1 MRLVITAGG
10 TGGHIL
16 PALAI
21 ARALKEKKPDTD
33 ILFIGTDR
41 GLEEK
46 LAAKYNIKFVPLKA
60 AGIKGKS
67 LRSMISAVSVN
78 IRAFAGALKIV
89 SSFKPDWVIGAGG
102 YVTGMVVLAGRLTG
116 ARCAIQEQNSIPGL
130 TNRILSRLSQQIF
143 LSFPDAARSF
153 PAGKS
158 IVAGNP
164 LRPEF
169 EPDDSINKRTLLI
182 MGGSLGA
189 TSINRAAVNALEIIK
204 KSLNGFDI
212 IHQTGG
218 TDADWV
224 KKAYEE
230 KGLKVKVEPFI
241 EDMASVFA
249 KTKLAVCRAGGIT
262 LSELSR
268 MGVPAIM
275 IPLPSAADN
284 HQYFN
289 ARYISD
295 AGGGWILDQAGLTP
309 ETLSAEIHNRLKD
322 EAALSMASSASR
334 RLGLG
339 DGTEY
344 ITREL
349 IKCSGE

>member
-10 TGGHIL
+10 TGGHII

-21 ARALKEKKPDTD
+21 AKAMLIKKPDAS

-46 LAAKYNIKFVPLKA
+46 LAAKYKIPFVPLKS
-60 AGIKGKS
+60 AGIKGKPIRNIPS
-67 LRSMISAVSVN
+67 TVIVN
-78 IRAFAGALKIV
+78 IGAFINAFKIV
-89 SSFKPDWVIGAGG
+89 LSFKPDWVIGTGG
-102 YVTGMVVLAGRLTG
+102 YVTGMVVLAGRLAG
-116 ARCAIQEQNSIPGL
+116 AQCAIQEQNSVPGL
-130 TNRILSRLSQQIF
+130 TNRILARFSHRIF
-143 LSFPDAARSF
+143 LSFPDAAGSF
-153 PAGKS
+153 PASKA
-158 IVAGNP
+158 VVTGNP

-169 EPDDSINKRTLLI
+169 QPDEAKERKTLMI

-189 TSINRAAVNALEIIK
+189 TSINKAAVKALEIIK
-204 KSLNGFDI
+204 NSLNGLEI

-218 TDADWV
+218 TDAGWV
-224 KKAYEE
+224 KKAYAE
-230 KGLKVKVEPFI
+230 KGIRVKVEPFI
-241 EDMASVFA
+241 EDMASVFL

-275 IPLPSAADN
+275 VPLPGSADN

-289 ARYISD
+289 ALYIAK
-295 AGGGWILDQAGLTP
+295 AGGGWLFDEKGLAP
-309 ETLSAEIHNRLKD
+309 ETLASEILKRLTNEQSLSA
-322 EAALSMASSASR
+322 ASSASR

-339 DGTEY
+339 DGTEQ
-344 ITREL
+344 ITKEL

>member
-1 MRLVITAGG
+1 MKLVITAGG

-16 PALAI
+16 PALAV
-21 ARALKEKKPDTD
+21 AKALREKKPDTE

-46 LAAKYNIKFVPLKA
+46 LAAKYNIRFVPLKS

-67 LRSMISAVSVN
+67 FASILSAVSVN
-78 IRAFAGALKIV
+78 IRAFAGALKIM
-89 SSFKPDWVIGAGG
+89 SSFRPDWVIGAGG

-130 TNRILSRLSQQIF
+130 TNRILSRLSQRIF

-158 IVAGNP
+158 IVTGNP

-189 TSINRAAVNALEIIK
+189 TSINRAAVSALGMLK
-204 KSLNGFDI
+204 KSLNGFEI

-218 TDADWV
+218 TDAQWV

-230 KGLKVKVEPFI
+230 KGIKVKVEPFI
-241 EDMASVFA
+241 EDMASVFSR
-249 KTKLAVCRAGGIT
+249 TKLAVCRAGGIT

-275 IPLPSAADN
+275 VPLPSAADN

-289 ARYISD
+289 ARHIAD
-295 AGGGWILDQAGLTP
+295 AGGGWILDQTGLTP
-309 ETLSAEIHNRLKD
+309 EILSEEINKRLKD
-322 EAALSMASSASR
+322 EEALSLASSASR

-339 DGTEY
+339 NGTEH

>member
-1 MRLVITAGG
+1 MKLVITAGG

-46 LAAKYNIKFVPLKA
+46 LAAEYNIKFVPLKA

-67 LRSMISAVSVN
+67 LRSILSAVSVN

-130 TNRILSRLSQQIF
+130 TNRMLSRFSQRIF

-158 IVAGNP
+158 IVTGNP

-169 EPDDSINKRTLLI
+169 QPDDGIHKKTLLI

-189 TSINRAAVNALEIIK
+189 TSINRAAVSALGLIK
-204 KSLNGFDI
+204 KSLNGFEI

-218 TDADWV
+218 ADAQWV

-230 KGLKVKVEPFI
+230 KGIKVKVEPFI

-249 KTKLAVCRAGGIT
+249 KTKLAICRAGGIT

-275 IPLPSAADN
+275 VPLPSAADN

-289 ARYISD
+289 ARYIAD
-295 AGGGWILDQAGLTP
+295 AGGGWILEQAGLTP
-309 ETLSAEIHNRLKD
+309 ETLSEEIHKRLKD
-322 EAALSMASSASR
+322 EEALSLASSASR

-339 DGTEY
+339 DGTEH

>member
-10 TGGHIL
+10 TGGHII

-21 ARALKEKKPDTD
+21 AQALREKKPDTD

-46 LAAKYNIKFVPLKA
+46 LAAKYNIKFVPLKS

-67 LRSMISAVSVN
+67 LKSILSAVFVN
-78 IRAFAGALKIV
+78 IRAFASALKIM

-116 ARCAIQEQNSIPGL
+116 ARCAIQEQNSVPGL
-130 TNRILSRLSQQIF
+130 TNRILARISHRIF
-143 LSFPDAARSF
+143 LSFPDAAGSF
-153 PAGKS
+153 PAGKA
-158 IVAGNP
+158 VVTGNP

-169 EPDDSINKRTLLI
+169 QPDDGITKRTLLI

-189 TSINRAAVNALEIIK
+189 TSINKAAVSALGMIK
-204 KSLNGFDI
+204 KSLNGLEI

-218 TDADWV
+218 ADAGWV
-224 KKAYEE
+224 KKAYDE
-230 KGLKVKVEPFI
+230 KGIKVSVEPFI
-241 EDMASVFA
+241 EDMASVFLR
-249 KTKLAVCRAGGIT
+249 TKLAVCRAGGIT

-275 IPLPSAADN
+275 VPLPNAADN

-289 ARYISD
+289 ALYIAE

-309 ETLSAEIHNRLKD
+309 ETLSAEIHKRLKD
-322 EAALSMASSASR
+322 EEALSAASSASR
-334 RLGLG
+334 QLGLG
-339 DGTEY
+339 DGTEH
-344 ITREL
+344 ITKEL

>member
-10 TGGHIL
+10 TGGHII

-21 ARALKEKKPDTD
+21 SQALLKRKPDAN

-41 GLEEK
+41 GLEER
-46 LAAKYNIKFVPLKA
+46 LAAKYGIPFVPIRS

-67 LRSMISAVSVN
+67 IRSIPSAFIVN
-78 IRAFAGALKIV
+78 TAAFITAFKIV
-89 SSFKPDWVIGAGG
+89 SGLKPDWVIGTGG

-116 ARCAIQEQNSIPGL
+116 ARCAIQEQNSVPGL
-130 TNRILSRLSQQIF
+130 TNKVLAHFSHRIF
-143 LSFPDAARSF
+143 LSFPDAAGSF
-153 PAGKS
+153 PAGKT
-158 IVAGNP
+158 VVTGNP

-169 EPDDSINKRTLLI
+169 QPAEGSEKKTLLI

-189 TSINRAAVNALEIIK
+189 TSINKAAVKALEIIRK
-204 KSLNGFDI
+204 NLNGLEI

-218 TDADWV
+218 TDEGWV
-224 KKAYEE
+224 KKAYDEMGI
-230 KGLKVKVEPFI
+230 KAKVEPFI

-249 KTKLAVCRAGGIT
+249 RTKLAVCRAGGIT

-275 IPLPSAADN
+275 VPLPSAADN

-289 ARYISD
+289 ALYIAE
-295 AGGGWILDQAGLTP
+295 AGGGWILDQAGLAP
-309 ETLSAEIHNRLKD
+309 ETLSGEVLRRLAD
-322 EAALSMASSASR
+322 EQSLSAASSASR

-339 DGTEY
+339 DGTEH
-344 ITREL
+344 ITEEL

>member
-10 TGGHIL
+10 TGGHII
-16 PALAI
+16 PALAV
-21 ARALKEKKPDTD
+21 AQALKEKRPDTE

-46 LAAKYNIKFVPLKA
+46 LAAKYNIRFVPLKS

-67 LRSMISAVSVN
+67 FASILSAVSVN
-78 IRAFAGALKIV
+78 IRAFASALTIMA
-89 SSFKPDWVIGAGG
+89 SFRPDWVIGAGG

-130 TNRILSRLSQQIF
+130 TNRILARISQRIF
-143 LSFPDAARSF
+143 LSFPDAAGSF

-158 IVAGNP
+158 IVTGNP

-169 EPDDSINKRTLLI
+169 KPVDGIARKILLI

-189 TSINRAAVNALEIIK
+189 TSINRAAVSALGLIR
-204 KSLNGFDI
+204 KSLNGFEI

-218 TDADWV
+218 ADAGWV

-230 KGLKVKVEPFI
+230 KGIKVKVEPFI
-241 EDMASVFA
+241 EDMAQVFSR
-249 KTKLAVCRAGGIT
+249 TKLAVCRAGGIT

-275 IPLPSAADN
+275 IPLPNAADN

-289 ARYISD
+289 ARYIAD
-295 AGGGWILDQAGLTP
+295 AGAGWILEQAGLTP
-309 ETLSAEIHNRLKD
+309 EALAAEISNRLND
-322 EAALSMASSASR
+322 EEALSSASSAGR

-339 DGTEY
+339 DGTEH
-344 ITREL
+344 ITEEL